1 MTRELSV
8 IIPAYNEERNIDKAV
23 QKCLEV
29 LPKFVEQ
36 FEIVVV
42 NDGSSDGTGTIADR
56 MAKSHEQVKVFHHG
70 RNKGMGAGIA
80 TGFSHARYDLL
91 FATPADMQFDIREL
105 GGLLA
110 LIGGADIVA
119 SFRVNRNYNWYR
131 WIITYTNI
139 FLLRLL
145 FGLKVKDPNWVKLFR
160 KEVFSR
166 IEITSPGFFWDAEV
180 LIKAKKQGL
189 RIAEV
194 GVHSYAR
201 KQGKASGASPKA
213 AVKTFFALIKFWL
226 TSMY

>member
-1 MTRELSV
+1 MMKELSV
-8 IIPAYNEERNIDKAV
+8 IIPAYNEEGNIEKAV

-29 LPKFVEQ
+29 LPKLVER

-42 NDGSSDGTGTIADR
+42 DDGSRDRTGEIAER
-56 MAKSHEQVKVFHHG
+56 IAKSFEEVKVFHHEK
-70 RNKGMGAGIA
+70 NKGMGAGVA
-80 TGFSHARYDLL
+80 TGFTHAKYDLL
-91 FATPADMQFDIREL
+91 FATSADLQFDIGEL
-105 GGLLA
+105 GKLLA

-119 SFRVNRNYNWYR
+119 AYRVSRNYSWYR
-131 WIITYTNI
+131 WMITYVNI

-160 KEVFSR
+160 REVFSR
-166 IEITSPGFFWDAEV
+166 VKITSSGFFWDAEV

-194 GVHSYAR
+194 GVHSYTR

-213 AVKTFFALIKFWL
+213 AVKTFFALVKFWL
-226 TSMY
+226 TSP